1 MHNRRGTFKIKATKS
16 SGLLDWANLKRMRN
30 KISTAKK
37 LFYSNKFIET
47 NGNPRKTWHVIN
59 DLTSRKATSSSITEI
74 KLNDISFTESSDSLT
89 TSHCLIAMTPVI

>member
-16 SGLLDWANLKRMRN
+16 SDLLDWANLKRMR
-30 KISTAKK
+30 KK

-47 NGNPRKTWHVIN
+47 NGNLRKMWHVIN
-59 DLTSRKATSSSITEI
+59 DLTSRKATSSSIREI

-89 TSHCLIAMTPVI
+89 TSHCLIAMTLVI

>member
-47 NGNPRKTWHVIN
+47 NGNPVKRGM
-59 DLTSRKATSSSITEI
+59 SS
-74 KLNDISFTESSDSLT
+74 
-89 TSHCLIAMTPVI
+89 MTLPLEKPPVRRLEK